1 MKRTWLWLLC
11 GVACSGAPAVA
22 QQASAPASV
31 TQARAPQQIRVE
43 SYYRVK
49 WGSGAEFKKL
59 YKKNEAALLR
69 EMQRLGFITELR
81 IDEPFTHLAGGPRW
95 DLRASITYR
104 DAASAVEAGGTY
116 DQTWEAA
123 RARLLPSKAT
133 YDAEEVRRFS
143 LLEDHWDV
151 IVTPVEAK

>member
-1 MKRTWLWLLC
+1 MKRLCLGLLFGAGC
-11 GVACSGAPAVA
+11 IGAPSVA
-22 QQASAPASV
+22 QPTSAPVSV
-31 TQARAPQQIRVE
+31 TQARAPRQIRVE

-49 WGSGAEFKKL
+49 WGAGAEFKKL
-59 YKKNEAALLR
+59 YEKNEAALLR
-69 EMQRLGFITELR
+69 EIQRLGFITDLR

-123 RARLLPSKAT
+123 RARLIPNKSA
-133 YDAEEVRRFS
+133 YDAEEIRRFS

-151 IVTPVEAK
+151 IVTRVEGK

>member
-1 MKRTWLWLLC
+1 MKRTSRWLLC
-11 GVACSGAPAVA
+11 GLALSAGPAAGQAVSAPAVVTPD
-22 QQASAPASV
+22 APH
-31 TQARAPQQIRVE
+31 QIRVE

-59 YKKNEAALLR
+59 YEKNEAALLR

-95 DLRASITYR
+95 DLRASITYK
-104 DAASAVEAGGTY
+104 DAASAVEAGGVY
-116 DQTWEAA
+116 DRTWEAA
-123 RARLLPSKAT
+123 RARLIPDKAT

-151 IVTPVEAK
+151 IVTPVQGK